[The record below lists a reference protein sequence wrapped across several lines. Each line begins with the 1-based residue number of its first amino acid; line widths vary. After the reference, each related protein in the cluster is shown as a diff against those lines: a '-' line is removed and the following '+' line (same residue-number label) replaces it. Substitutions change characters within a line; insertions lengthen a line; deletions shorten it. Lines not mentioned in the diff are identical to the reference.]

1 MKTMTLYFCPSCGE
15 YYPLPPDRKEFGVWR
30 YPKCG
35 TCGVRVQRTGLHIM
49 LLGMVLAIPCGMTL
63 CAEATAVAEILAG
76 AFAGLA
82 VMRWG
87 RQFVASK
94 RKKAASP

>member
-1 MKTMTLYFCPSCGE
+1 
-15 YYPLPPDRKEFGVWR
+15 
-30 YPKCG
+30 
-35 TCGVRVQRTGLHIM
+35 M